1 VSPPEELRLPP
12 GLFGPPPPELTAEQ
26 QAAQEALVKRA
37 EEIDLELRA
46 RVRFFEAVI
55 CGCSFFRDRE
65 DPGRPAQ
72 VGCHIHG
79 SITLDRHGRV
89 I

>member
-12 GLFGPPPPELTAEQ
+12 GLFGPPPPVPSEQEKAAE
-26 QAAQEALVKRA
+26 EALIKRA

-55 CGCSFFRDRE
+55 CTCSFYRDPE